1 MDIEKIIPA
10 DNYDDLKIQFNA
22 LRRLLGSKIAQIK
35 VYEKRIKEF
44 NPQRIIQLEAELES
58 QKEMN
63 SILTEE
69 LNLKSE

>member
-1 MDIEKIIPA
+1 MDIEKIIAA

-22 LRRLLGSKIAQIK
+22 LRRLLGSKIAQIQ

-44 NPQRIIQLEAELES
+44 NPERIIQLEAELES

-63 SILTEE
+63 AILTEE

>member
-69 LNLKSE
+69 LNKLI

>member
-1 MDIEKIIPA
+1 MDIDKIIAA

-22 LRRLLGSKIAQIK
+22 LRRLLGSKIAQIQ

-44 NPQRIIQLEAELES
+44 SPERIIQLEAELES

-63 SILTEE
+63 TILTEE

>member
-1 MDIEKIIPA
+1 MYIHEIIAA

-22 LRRLLGSKIAQIK
+22 LRALLGSKIAQIQ

-44 NPQRIIQLEAELES
+44 SLDRIIQLEAELES

-63 SILTEE
+63 AILTEE
-69 LNLKSE
+69 LNLKSK